1 VLLVLEA
8 TRALNEIEQGLV
20 TEFKQRATVAVI
32 NKSDIRDDASVRAL
46 QTALEDVRH
55 IQVSAKTGNGIEQ
68 LKHLIFDDLVRHRG
82 AAGYESVTPNLRQ
95 RKILEAV
102 QDQLQRCL
110 SAIDQKRSVDIIS
123 ERLKLAIE
131 RLTEISGDR
140 ANADIYDHIFDQ
152 FCIGK

>member
-1 VLLVLEA
+1 
-8 TRALNEIEQGLV
+8 
-20 TEFKQRATVAVI
+20 
-32 NKSDIRDDASVRAL
+32 
-46 QTALEDVRH
+46 
-55 IQVSAKTGNGIEQ
+55 
-68 LKHLIFDDLVRHRG
+68 
-82 AAGYESVTPNLRQ
+82 LRQ